1 MEPVMD
7 KFPYKFKKRN
17 AKSIIPLDGLAKLA
31 KGESTSSFPNSRRDL
46 LNLGVNW
53 NHATFVQQAPQVQRL
68 TAYLLHCKPATIVK
82 SLITNRTIL
91 NVILEDFR
99 GKNEEPID
107 CNDDDEWIKTD
118 KPPMLND
125 DTLSRSR
132 SAAFVTT
139 KPATIVK
146 SLIPNGSI
154 DITIKLANLKLHKK
168 SLAGLTL
175 RKESWRCAHPR
186 KRIIKPFLV
195 QQQQPYGA
203 PPQGQKYG
211 APPQGQGMGYD
222 PQQQEQQGGNTPIQ
236 QGFDQQGGQP
246 MGYDPQ
252 QQKYGTAPQGQGMGY
267 DPQQQE
273 QQGGNTPIQ
282 QGFDQQ
288 GGQPMGYDPQQQK
301 YGTAPQGQGM
311 GYDPQQ
317 QQYGAPPQGMGYDPQ
332 PQQQQYGMGPQG
344 DQGMKYDLQQ
354 QAYGAPESLESS
366 VSNNKSQEFTYS
378 MLVPTKM
385 YKDCALNDEI
395 SDIFFNKGEELRG
408 VMTDDCKAVCLKLYV
423 ASHCVQEVSERDTI
437 QID

>member
-267 DPQQQE
+267 DPQQQ
-273 QQGGNTPIQ
+273 
-282 QGFDQQ
+282 
-288 GGQPMGYDPQQQK
+288 
-301 YGTAPQGQGM
+301 
-311 GYDPQQ
+311 
-317 QQYGAPPQGMGYDPQ
+317 QYGAPPQGMGYDPQ